1 MYWRGAEEHD
11 GSRPPCAD
19 DALEHIEQD
28 DRCARKVELVCENDD
43 PGPALILLG
52 QEAME
57 VPGSLRPY
65 AQGGRSQAMS
75 SDVRGDLAGKMKNAP
90 DAAHGRRRGRL

>member
-1 MYWRGAEEHD
+1 MHWRVAEEHD
-11 GSRPPCAD
+11 GSRQPFAD
-19 DALEHIEQD
+19 DVLEHIEQD
-28 DRCARKVELVCENDD
+28 DRSARKIELVCENND

-57 VPGSLRPY
+57 VPGGLRPT

-75 SDVRGDLAGKMKNAP
+75 SDVRGDLAGKMKTLRRMRLTG
-90 DAAHGRRRGRL
+90 DAAAG